1 MKKLDSARQLILG
14 MEGLLPDRVVPV
26 SLAAAADASTVNDA
40 LDRQRFGAALTRSVL
55 YVIVVELVV
64 KHLWEQERGKTAPFH
79 HDVHCLFQELKPETR
94 RDVVAL
100 YDKCC
105 IAYKTAIQAGKQQ
118 HGPKAVAAEMANLEE
133 ALQWNADAVKN
144 LKYELTP
151 RGRSVPTG
159 IFWSSERVWVVP
171 STFPNFAIELT
182 RWVARHHSTRA
193 SS

>member
-1 MKKLDSARQLILG
+1 MNKLDSASQLILG
-14 MEGLLPDRVVPV
+14 MEGLLPARVVPV
-26 SLAAAADASTVNDA
+26 SRAAVADASTVNDA

-55 YVIVVELVV
+55 YAIVVELVV
-64 KHLWEQERGKTAPFH
+64 KHLWEQERGETAPFH
-79 HDVHCLFQELKPETR
+79 HDVHRLFQQLRQETR
-94 RDVVAL
+94 RGVVAL

-118 HGPKAVAAEMANLEE
+118 HGPKAVAVDMANLEE

-159 IFWSSERVWVVP
+159 IFWTSERVWVVP

-182 RWVARHHSTRA
+182 RWAARHHSTRA